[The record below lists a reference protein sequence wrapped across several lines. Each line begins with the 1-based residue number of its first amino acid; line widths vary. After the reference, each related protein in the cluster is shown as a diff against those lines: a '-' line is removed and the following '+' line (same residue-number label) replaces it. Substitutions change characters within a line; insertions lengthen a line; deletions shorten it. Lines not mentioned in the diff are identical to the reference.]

1 MKRDDVIMVR
11 MESNTSNLWWPRL
24 TAFGLAAL
32 LAFSAVYW
40 VLRWPVTQPHAGA
53 AQEVPRAAAELVS
66 PAEQRRLLAQVL
78 GAGSRALDVA
88 PAGLA
93 ARLVL
98 SGAVANAAG
107 SGVALIAVGGKPA
120 RAYAVGSAVA
130 DGLVLKAVA
139 PRRALLAADVQAP
152 VDLALEM
159 KLPVR

>member
-1 MKRDDVIMVR
+1 MAN
-11 MESNTSNLWWPRL
+11 MESNTSNFWWPRL
-24 TAFGLAAL
+24 TAFGMAVL

-40 VLRWPVTQPHAGA
+40 VLRWPATQRPSGA
-53 AQEVPRAAAELVS
+53 VADLPVAPAAPVA
-66 PAEQRRLLAQVL
+66 PAEQSRLLAQLL
-78 GAGSRALDVA
+78 GAGGRALDVA

-98 SGAVANAAG
+98 SGVVANAAG
-107 SGVALIAVGGKPA
+107 SGVALIAVDGKPA

-139 PRRALLAADVQAP
+139 PRRAMLAADVQAP
-152 VDLALEM
+152 VDLTLEM

>member
-1 MKRDDVIMVR
+1 MAH

-24 TAFGLAAL
+24 TAFGMAAL

-40 VLRWPVTQPHAGA
+40 VLRWPATQRPSGA
-53 AQEVPRAAAELVS
+53 MADLPAAPAVPVA
-66 PAEQRRLLAQVL
+66 PAEQSRLLAQLL
-78 GAGSRALDVA
+78 GAGGRALDVA

-98 SGAVANAAG
+98 SGVVANAAG
-107 SGVALIAVGGKPA
+107 SGVALIAVDGKPA

-139 PRRALLAADVQAP
+139 PRRAMLAADVQAP
-152 VDLALEM
+152 VDLTLEM

>member
-1 MKRDDVIMVR
+1 MAH

-24 TAFGLAAL
+24 TAFGMAAL

-40 VLRWPVTQPHAGA
+40 VLRWPATQRLSSAVTDLPA
-53 AQEVPRAAAELVS
+53 APAAPVA
-66 PAEQRRLLAQVL
+66 PAEQSRLLAQVL
-78 GAGSRALDVA
+78 GAGGRALDVA

-98 SGAVANAAG
+98 SGVVANAAG
-107 SGVALIAVGGKPA
+107 SGVALIAVDGKPA
-120 RAYAVGSAVA
+120 RAYAVGSVVA

-139 PRRALLAADVQAP
+139 PRRAMLAADVQAP
-152 VDLALEM
+152 VDLTLEM

>member
-1 MKRDDVIMVR
+1 MAS

-24 TAFGLAAL
+24 TAFGMAAL

-40 VLRWPVTQPHAGA
+40 VLRWPA
-53 AQEVPRAAAELVS
+53 AQRYTGAVADLPAAPAAPVA
-66 PAEQRRLLAQVL
+66 PAEQSRLLAQVL
-78 GAGSRALDVA
+78 GAGGRAMDVA

-98 SGAVANAAG
+98 SGVVANAAG
-107 SGVALIAVGGKPA
+107 SGVALIAVDGKPA

-139 PRRALLAADVQAP
+139 PRRAMLAADLQAP
-152 VDLALEM
+152 VDLTLEM
-159 KLPVR
+159 KLPAR

>member
-1 MKRDDVIMVR
+1 MVH

-24 TAFGLAAL
+24 AASGVAAL
-32 LAFSAVYW
+32 LAFSTVYW
-40 VLRWPVTQPHAGA
+40 VLRWPVTTPYAGA
-53 AQEVPRAAAELVS
+53 ALEVPRDAVGQVP

-78 GAGSRALDVA
+78 GAGERALDVA

-98 SGAVANAAG
+98 SGVVANAAG
-107 SGVALIAVGGKPA
+107 SGVALISVDGKPA

-139 PRRALLAADVQAP
+139 PRRAMLAANAQAP
-152 VDLALEM
+152 DELALEM

>member
-1 MKRDDVIMVR
+1 MRGFGVIMVR
-11 MESNTSNLWWPRL
+11 MESNMSNIWGLRL
-24 TAFGLAAL
+24 TAFGLATL

-40 VLRWPVTQPHAGA
+40 VLRWPVAQPYAEEVLA
-53 AQEVPRAAAELVS
+53 APVATVS

-78 GAGSRALDVA
+78 SAGGRALDVA

-98 SGAVANAAG
+98 SGVVANAAG
-107 SGVALIAVGGKPA
+107 SGVALISVDGKPA

-139 PRRALLAADVQAP
+139 PRRAMLAADAQAP
-152 VDLALEM
+152 DELALEM